1 MWRHVLLG
9 STKAFHCLL
18 LQVFHQSWSSRRID
32 ICGKSGSVGSWWS
45 WFSLGTIAI
54 INWILFLYTCSY
66 AFRSSFHTVWG
77 VASKHTNYKAD
88 SNNWDMR
95 WRIIV
100 MPCMFLG
107 SLQCLKAR
115 GFWIHHSVSCVSAEC
130 RCFHGEI
137 GSIGTS
143 MTRISNDWTL
153 GSMWRC
159 YHNPI
164 DSCHIQT
171 KHPLM
176 SMFLWNRNYI

>member
-95 WRIIV
+95 WRRNCHALHV
-100 MPCMFLG
+100 SWQPAVFKSQRVFNSPLCFVRFCRVQVLPWRNWKHWDVDDAHLKRLDPWLHVKMLPQSYWLMPY
-107 SLQCLKAR
+107 
-115 GFWIHHSVSCVSAEC
+115 
-130 RCFHGEI
+130 
-137 GSIGTS
+137 T
-143 MTRISNDWTL
+143 N
-153 GSMWRC
+153 
-159 YHNPI
+159 
-164 DSCHIQT
+164 
-171 KHPLM
+171 
-176 SMFLWNRNYI
+176 